1 MIWGRAASSRR
12 DGGERGRLY
21 RISGAR
27 QLPCMAAGGKKRATT
42 AVRVRGGGRR
52 CSSLSPRGRGGG
64 KPFPLHS
71 DGWEGDVP
79 AVSNARRR
87 GRFPSGCEARGFVA
101 CFFDAAAWWREA
113 PLFLIAAGWERGKP
127 LPLHSDGWEGDVPAV
142 SNARRLVDRLQG
154 GQHCRRALEIRSEVS
169 APALMVPRYLGTVR
183 KVSSLLFSGSG
194 GLGLRLEA
202 LRFFRAFHLRPPS
215 LATAGSAR
223 TRQGTLG
230 SLDSPSA
237 AASSDE
243 RTFHLEAKAQA
254 VTTTAQRRQ
263 FVLCSPQKCTA
274 AGCAVTMAAQPAS

>member
-1 MIWGRAASSRR
+1 MGNFDMGKS
-12 DGGERGRLY
+12 GEFSARWRGE
-21 RISGAR
+21 
-27 QLPCMAAGGKKRATT
+27 KK
-42 AVRVRGGGRR
+42 
-52 CSSLSPRGRGGG
+52 GG
-64 KPFPLHS
+64 KPSPLYS
-71 DGWEGDVP
+71 DEWEGDVP

-87 GRFPSGCEARGFVA
+87 
-101 CFFDAAAWWREA
+101 
-113 PLFLIAAGWERGKP
+113 
-127 LPLHSDGWEGDVPAV
+127 
-142 SNARRLVDRLQG
+142 VDRLQG

-169 APALMVPRYLGTVR
+169 APALMVPRYLGSVR
-183 KVSSLLFSGSG
+183 EVSSLLFSGSG

-202 LRFFRAFHLRPPS
+202 LRIFRAFHLRPPS
-215 LATAGSAR
+215 QATAGSAR

-230 SLDSPSA
+230 SLDSPLA